1 MWRGETCHVGR
12 HPCYS
17 EVMTDEPNNLVLE
30 HLKKIQASLA
40 EMRNTMADMRR
51 DTRDVKASNAM
62 ILGMIGEMV
71 KASAR
76 DEERFAGLEARLER
90 LEHRFDLHE

>member
-1 MWRGETCHVGR
+1 
-12 HPCYS
+12 
-17 EVMTDEPNNLVLE
+17 MTTEPDNLVLE
-30 HLKKIQASLA
+30 HPKKIQGSL
-40 EMRNTMADMRR
+40 ADMRR

-76 DEERFAGLEARLER
+76 DDERCVRLEARRER